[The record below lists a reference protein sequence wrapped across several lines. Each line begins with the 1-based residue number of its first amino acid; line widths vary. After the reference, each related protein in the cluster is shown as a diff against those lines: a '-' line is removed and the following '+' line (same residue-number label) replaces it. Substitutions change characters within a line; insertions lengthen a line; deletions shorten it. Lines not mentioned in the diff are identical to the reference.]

1 MHSRRLHLALTSI
14 LLAAFAVVAHA
25 QKPADAWAEWESL
38 SPDNEE
44 FTVLMPKNPTT
55 ESTTFPY
62 HKMELN
68 VRLYMATSSAG
79 PVLAITSLSG
89 IKSDP
94 AQYTEFARFNSY
106 IDAFKAYFPAKVRS
120 KETLMKMVLVSSRPF
135 HGHTGRSYKLT
146 LGDLNG
152 SVNAFVTRKRFYA
165 IVSLN
170 NKKDE
175 ALEEKFLSSFVLP
188 ERQNEPP
195 KTVASTN
202 PDQQQQNPNPSE
214 KPLDPNTQNTVQPE
228 GENLVPATEPATP
241 ANAPTTPNG
250 RQALTEA
257 GKKGPINGGML
268 NGKAIYLPVP
278 EAPAGD
284 ANGVVIVAILVDEQG
299 SVVDARAMSGP
310 QHLQATAV
318 AAARLA
324 RFSPTLLMGEPV
336 KVNGTLSYN
345 FVKSN

>member
-14 LLAAFAVVAHA
+14 LLAAFAVAAHA
-25 QKPADAWAEWESL
+25 QKPAEAWAEW
-38 SPDNEE
+38 
-44 FTVLMPKNPTT
+44 
-55 ESTTFPY
+55 
-62 HKMELN
+62 
-68 VRLYMATSSAG
+68 A
-79 PVLAITSLSG
+79 SLSG

-106 IDAFKAYFPAKVRS
+106 IDAFKAFFPAKVRS
-120 KETLMKMVLVSSRPF
+120 KETLMKMILVSSRPF

-170 NKKDE
+170 TKKDE

-202 PDQQQQNPNPSE
+202 PDQQNPNPQE
-214 KPLDPNTQNTVQPE
+214 KTLDPNTQSTVQPE

-241 ANAPTTPNG
+241 ANAPTTPNT
-250 RQALTEA
+250 RQALTE
-257 GKKGPINGGML
+257 
-268 NGKAIYLPVP
+268 
-278 EAPAGD
+278 
-284 ANGVVIVAILVDEQG
+284 
-299 SVVDARAMSGP
+299 
-310 QHLQATAV
+310 
-318 AAARLA
+318 
-324 RFSPTLLMGEPV
+324 
-336 KVNGTLSYN
+336 
-345 FVKSN
+345 